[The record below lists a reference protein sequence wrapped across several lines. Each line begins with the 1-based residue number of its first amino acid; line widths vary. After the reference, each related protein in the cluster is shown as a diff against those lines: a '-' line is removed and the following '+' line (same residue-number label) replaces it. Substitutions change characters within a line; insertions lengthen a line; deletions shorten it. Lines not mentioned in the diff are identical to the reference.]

1 VLGIDP
7 KDIKS
12 IQWYQMLGEISV
24 LLDAQLDENK
34 KIQEDLRRREERY
47 NKREQDYRQKIDDLQ
62 RELRVRLGYEKDAD
76 KKNRRIYK
84 KMQGEIDQQIASI
97 DTRVN
102 KLKDEQEKDIIR
114 KFNSLLAKIK
124 KGGEEKKN
132 SNGESG
138 AELKE
143 RENELQH
150 HLELITN
157 IAQRIDNENRAL
169 LKKNQELRN
178 EYKAQENDRE
188 LLVRQL
194 VQHKKEN
201 GKIKEQIELYQRL
214 TQQRQDEE
222 GIEEPLDVDG
232 FEEDLAKKRA
242 QLGTRG
248 SSTRGGQA
256 NQQQQ
261 ANPLVYIPKQKTETE
276 DEKVL
281 RYERVIDKLK
291 KMLEHERRLLKG
303 ARQQYQRE
311 MGVKTELEVL
321 LRETVEQVIAEK
333 QKANS
338 KRMTSKVS
346 GGARFMMAGG
356 SSTSAHITGIAGGMP
371 MGAHA
376 GSTAEDWLAEINS

>member
-1 VLGIDP
+1 
-7 KDIKS
+7 
-12 IQWYQMLGEISV
+12 
-24 LLDAQLDENK
+24 
-34 KIQEDLRRREERY
+34 
-47 NKREQDYRQKIDDLQ
+47 
-62 RELRVRLGYEKDAD
+62 VRLGYEKDAD
-76 KKNRRIYK
+76 KKNKRIYK

-138 AELKE
+138 DELKE

-214 TQQRQDEE
+214 TQQR
-222 GIEEPLDVDG
+222 
-232 FEEDLAKKRA
+232 
-242 QLGTRG
+242 
-248 SSTRGGQA
+248 
-256 NQQQQ
+256 
-261 ANPLVYIPKQKTETE
+261 
-276 DEKVL
+276 
-281 RYERVIDKLK
+281 
-291 KMLEHERRLLKG
+291 
-303 ARQQYQRE
+303 
-311 MGVKTELEVL
+311 
-321 LRETVEQVIAEK
+321 
-333 QKANS
+333 
-338 KRMTSKVS
+338 
-346 GGARFMMAGG
+346 
-356 SSTSAHITGIAGGMP
+356 
-371 MGAHA
+371 
-376 GSTAEDWLAEINS
+376 

>member
-1 VLGIDP
+1 MLGIDP

-76 KKNRRIYK
+76 KKNKRIYK

-143 RENELQH
+143 RETELQH

-222 GIEEPLDVDG
+222 GVEEPLDVDG
-232 FEEDLAKKRA
+232 FEEDLTKKRA

-256 NQQQQ
+256 NQQQ
-261 ANPLVYIPKQKTETE
+261 
-276 DEKVL
+276 
-281 RYERVIDKLK
+281 
-291 KMLEHERRLLKG
+291 
-303 ARQQYQRE
+303 
-311 MGVKTELEVL
+311 
-321 LRETVEQVIAEK
+321 
-333 QKANS
+333 
-338 KRMTSKVS
+338 
-346 GGARFMMAGG
+346 
-356 SSTSAHITGIAGGMP
+356 
-371 MGAHA
+371 
-376 GSTAEDWLAEINS
+376 

>member
-1 VLGIDP
+1 MLGIDP

-143 RENELQH
+143 RENEL
-150 HLELITN
+150 
-157 IAQRIDNENRAL
+157 
-169 LKKNQELRN
+169 
-178 EYKAQENDRE
+178 
-188 LLVRQL
+188 
-194 VQHKKEN
+194 
-201 GKIKEQIELYQRL
+201 
-214 TQQRQDEE
+214 
-222 GIEEPLDVDG
+222 
-232 FEEDLAKKRA
+232 
-242 QLGTRG
+242 
-248 SSTRGGQA
+248 
-256 NQQQQ
+256 
-261 ANPLVYIPKQKTETE
+261 
-276 DEKVL
+276 
-281 RYERVIDKLK
+281 
-291 KMLEHERRLLKG
+291 
-303 ARQQYQRE
+303 
-311 MGVKTELEVL
+311 
-321 LRETVEQVIAEK
+321 
-333 QKANS
+333 
-338 KRMTSKVS
+338 
-346 GGARFMMAGG
+346 
-356 SSTSAHITGIAGGMP
+356 
-371 MGAHA
+371 
-376 GSTAEDWLAEINS
+376 

>member
-1 VLGIDP
+1 MLGIDP

-222 GIEEPLDVDG
+222 GVEEPLDVDG
-232 FEEDLAKKRA
+232 FEEDLTKKRA

-248 SSTRGGQA
+248 SSTRGGGQA
-256 NQQQQ
+256 NQQPPGHEWDPSTTQP
-261 ANPLVYIPKQKTETE
+261 ATEPAA
-276 DEKVL
+276 D
-281 RYERVIDKLK
+281 
-291 KMLEHERRLLKG
+291 LL
-303 ARQQYQRE
+303 
-311 MGVKTELEVL
+311 
-321 LRETVEQVIAEK
+321 
-333 QKANS
+333 
-338 KRMTSKVS
+338 
-346 GGARFMMAGG
+346 
-356 SSTSAHITGIAGGMP
+356 
-371 MGAHA
+371 
-376 GSTAEDWLAEINS
+376 